1 MDELIYTL
9 TAYYGATFTIIVIA
23 ALMILVMGMTLLP
36 FFVWSIH
43 NQTSKTTK
51 EIIRLNNSIERL
63 ISRPAT
69 HDRLKQGL
77 SKERRSNEIIK
88 EIFDE
93 NEIEPLAKQKTQKQK
108 TRRKKVF
115 YNPEDELPDY
125 KKKSS

>member
-36 FFVWSIH
+36 LLVWSIH

-63 ISRPAT
+63 ISKPAT

-93 NEIEPLAKQKTQKQK
+93 KEIEPLVKQKTQKQK